1 MSGIRIASIDE
12 IAEMEG
18 HLQAFRGE
26 FSSECR
32 TLSQSIRDSLTDIEN
47 RVDQE
52 SAEYRSARDYFSGIE
67 EPGWEDEAALEEA
80 EARFQQWSGYLRQF
94 EEFADV
100 ALARVAEIET
110 EQTRDVA
117 AATKFIDLAVET
129 ARAYSAIHFDGANG
143 TKASGGS
150 SAGSASTVAS
160 RRAAPQGS
168 AITSGRVADLPALP
182 NGMSWVPIEALDW
195 KEVDDDLEFK
205 KAGEADIS
213 AMLTVFEREVLPLLA
228 RDPPADW
235 FELSEMD
242 RRDGRTAPTTG
253 RAFAYEFMI
262 GQNRQ
267 SDVVAVDAPRASQD
281 EHYGWESGRHRTLIA
296 RRLGWK
302 FMPARVLGG
311 TR

>member
-143 TKASGGS
+143 PDGL
-150 SAGSASTVAS
+150 
-160 RRAAPQGS
+160 RPQ
-168 AITSGRVADLPALP
+168 
-182 NGMSWVPIEALDW
+182 
-195 KEVDDDLEFK
+195 
-205 KAGEADIS
+205 IS
-213 AMLTVFEREVLPLLA
+213 HLKDK
-228 RDPPADW
+228 RDPVQ
-235 FELSEMD
+235 
-242 RRDGRTAPTTG
+242 TT
-253 RAFAYEFMI
+253 
-262 GQNRQ
+262 
-267 SDVVAVDAPRASQD
+267 D
-281 EHYGWESGRHRTLIA
+281 HKGRHGCKYVRRRSEYHIGLSLDFAAKEDSGHHEAHPTQDSADPPLICCDVRWHSHHSNPIDFFTRYAVVVSLVNATLWEMRNVGDNVDLGSVYHPLPSVLVGSVGNGVDL
-296 RRLGWK
+296 RREIVGEEPDLHPSDLSSSSLW
-302 FMPARVLGG
+302 R
-311 TR
+311 